1 MPTASFVFGLIFV
14 AIGGWLLVWRLL
26 HKYYLGEFWN
36 NTPLTLSWG
45 VTIVLAGAAVAVVG
59 FAAAVQDC
67 DHGCGR
73 VGGNTGGSTM
83 VVGGIVALV
92 GLAFLF
98 CPCCARDPKTIYYDW
113 ESKEDNRGYL
123 SGLDFVALGIGLAV
137 LASEDAMGV
146 CPQSCAE
153 AVMVSR

>member
-14 AIGGWLLVWRLL
+14 VLGGWLLVWRLL

-36 NTPLTLSWG
+36 NTPLPLSWG
-45 VTIVLAGAAVAVVG
+45 VTIVLAGAAVAIVG
-59 FAAAVQDC
+59 FATAFRDC

-83 VVGGIVALV
+83 VAGGIVALV

-98 CPCCARDPKTIYYDW
+98 CPCCSRDPRTIHYDW
-113 ESKEDNRGYL
+113 ETKEDNRGYL
-123 SGLDFVALGIGLAV
+123 SGLDFVALGIGLAI

-153 AVMVSR
+153 AVVVTR